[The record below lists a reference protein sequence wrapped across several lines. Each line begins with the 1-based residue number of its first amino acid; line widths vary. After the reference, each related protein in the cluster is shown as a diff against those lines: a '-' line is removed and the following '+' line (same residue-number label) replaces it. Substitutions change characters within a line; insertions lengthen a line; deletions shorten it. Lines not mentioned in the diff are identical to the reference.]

1 MKSSLK
7 TGVLVSVLGGFYYV
21 ESEDEIYECKARG
34 VFRKKNHSPMVG
46 DKVEFSLQKEG
57 FCAIENILPRKN
69 SLVRPPVAN
78 IDTLVIVSSAVD
90 PKPNTF
96 VIDKMTAAAVNKGIE
111 PVVVITKT
119 DLADSEEILNI
130 YRSSKIRTISFS
142 KFDSNEKNE
151 IKSLFP
157 GKIVAFT
164 GNSGVGK
171 STLLNTLF
179 PQLELETGD
188 ISKKLGR
195 GRHTTR
201 SSRLYKVTGGFAVD
215 TPGFSTVDLERYEII
230 KKDDLQHCFPEFEEY
245 LGSCKF
251 VSCAHVCE
259 KGCSIIEAVEEGK
272 IQKSRHDS
280 YVAMYNEVKDIKEW
294 ERK

>member
-142 KFDSNEKNE
+142 KFDSDEKNE

-201 SSRLYKVTGGFAVD
+201 SSRLYKVNGGYAVD

-280 YVAMYNEVKDIKEW
+280 YVAMDNEVKDIKEW

>member
-201 SSRLYKVTGGFAVD
+201 SSRLYKVNGGYAVD

-230 KKDDLQHCFPEFEEY
+230 KKDDLQHCFPEFDEY

-280 YVAMYNEVKDIKEW
+280 YVAMYNEVKGIKEW

>member
-1 MKSSLK
+1 MENTRK
-7 TGVLVSVLGGFYYV
+7 TGVLISVLGGFYYV

-34 VFRKKNHSPMVG
+34 VFRKKNNSPLVG

-57 FCAIENILPRKN
+57 YCAIENILTRKN
-69 SLVRPPVAN
+69 SLIRPPVAN

-96 VIDKMTAAAVNKGIE
+96 IIDKMTAAAVNKGIE

-119 DLADSEEILNI
+119 DLADCEEILNI
-130 YRSSKIRTISFS
+130 YRSSGIKTIAFS
-142 KFDSNEKNE
+142 KFEGDEKKEISN
-151 IKSLFP
+151 LFP

-171 STLLNTLF
+171 STLLNTIF
-179 PQLELETGD
+179 PELGLETGD

-201 SSRLYKVTGGFAVD
+201 SSRLYKVNGGYAVD

-230 KKDDLQHCFPEFEEY
+230 KKDELQYCFPEFREY

-251 VSCAHVCE
+251 VSCAHICE
-259 KGCSIIEAVEEGK
+259 KGCSIIEAVNEGK